1 MKRTLIV
8 VDMQND
14 FVTGPLGTEEARAI
28 VPNIK
33 AKIDEYIKNRGE
45 VIFTRDTHDED
56 YLSTNEGKH
65 LPVPHCIRD
74 TEGWQVIPELDIPE
88 CEHIEKFTFGWPHGW
103 INNEQ
108 VFDDSEDT
116 SSFFRDMIEIEL
128 VGVCT
133 DICVVSNALILKS
146 MYPRAKII
154 VDASCCAGVTPET
167 HKAAMTVMKSC
178 QIEVV
183 NEEA

>member
-8 VDMQND
+8 IDMQND

-33 AKIDEYIKNRGE
+33 AKIDEYIKNGDE

-56 YLSTNEGKH
+56 YLNTNEGKH
-65 LPVPHCIRD
+65 LPVPHCIYD
-74 TEGWQVIPELDIPE
+74 TEGWQVISELDIPE
-88 CEHIEKFTFGWPHGW
+88 CEHIEKFTFGWPHWW

-146 MYPRAKII
+146 MYPRAKIT

-167 HKAAMTVMKSC
+167 HKAALTVMKSC

>member
-1 MKRTLIV
+1 MRKILVV

-14 FVTGPLGTEEARAI
+14 FVTGLLGTEEARAI

-33 AKIDEYIKNRGE
+33 AKIDKYIKNGDE

-56 YLSTNEGKH
+56 YLNTNEGKH
-65 LPVPHCIRD
+65 LPVPHCID
-74 TEGWQVIPELDIPE
+74 ATEGWQVVPELDIPE
-88 CEHIEKFTFGWPHGW
+88 CEHIDKFTFGWPFW
-103 INNEQ
+103 ARIR
-108 VFDDSEDT
+108 DLDSGIRYTRYLE
-116 SSFFRDMIEIEL
+116 EIEL

-146 MYPRAKII
+146 MYPRAKIT
-154 VDASCCAGVTPET
+154 VDASCCAGVTPEN
-167 HKAAMTVMKSC
+167 HKAALTVMKSC
-178 QIEVV
+178 QIEVI

>member
-8 VDMQND
+8 IDMQND
-14 FVTGPLGTEEARAI
+14 FVTGPLGTEEARSI

-33 AKIDEYIKNRGE
+33 AKIDEYIKNGDE

-56 YLSTNEGKH
+56 YLNTNEGKH
-65 LPVPHCIRD
+65 LPVPHCIDD
-74 TEGWQVIPELDIPE
+74 TEGWQVVPELDIPE
-88 CEHIEKFTFGWPHGW
+88 CEHIEKFTFGWPFW
-103 INNEQ
+103 RYIKDWN
-108 VFDDSEDT
+108 SEI
-116 SSFFRDMIEIEL
+116 RYARYLEEIEL

-146 MYPRAKII
+146 MYPQSKIT

-167 HKAAMTVMKSC
+167 HKAALTVMKSC

>member
-8 VDMQND
+8 IDMQND
-14 FVTGPLGTEEARAI
+14 FVTGPLGTEEARTI

-33 AKIDEYIKNRGE
+33 AKIDEYIKNGDE

-56 YLSTNEGKH
+56 YLNTNEGKH
-65 LPVPHCIRD
+65 LPVPHCIDD
-74 TEGWQVIPELDIPE
+74 TEGWQVVPELDIPE
-88 CEHIEKFTFGWPHGW
+88 CEHIEKFTFGWPFW
-103 INNEQ
+103 RYSRDWN
-108 VFDDSEDT
+108 SEI
-116 SSFFRDMIEIEL
+116 RYARYLEEIEL

-146 MYPRAKII
+146 MYPQSKIT

-167 HKAAMTVMKSC
+167 HKAALAVMKSC

>member
-8 VDMQND
+8 IDMQND

-33 AKIDEYIKNRGE
+33 AKIDEYIKNGDE
-45 VIFTRDTHDED
+45 VIFTRDTHDEN
-56 YLSTNEGKH
+56 YLNTNEGKH
-65 LPVPHCIRD
+65 LPIPHCIHD

-88 CEHIEKFTFGWPHGW
+88 CEHIDKFTFGWPHWW

-146 MYPRAKII
+146 MYPRAKIT

-167 HKAAMTVMKSC
+167 HKAALTVMKSC